1 VLLKMRNGN
10 FLFTS
15 ESVTEGHPDKLCD
28 QVSDAILDELL
39 KQDPQSRVAVETLT
53 TTGLIVVAGEVTTK
67 GHVDVQDLVR
77 SVVRDI
83 GYNKPEYGF
92 DSDQCS
98 VLVSLHGQSPDIS
111 QGVTEGEG
119 LHKEQGAGDQG
130 SVFGYACTETE
141 ELMPLPIH
149 LAHKLTERLAEARKK
164 GEIKWLRPDGKSQV
178 TIEYENGKPKRA
190 DTIVVSTQ
198 HAPNVSYDEIRD
210 TIISKIINPIC
221 NKWTDADTKY
231 YVNPTGKFVIG
242 GPPGDTGLTGRKIIV
257 DSYGGYIPHG
267 GGAFSGKDA
276 SKVDRSAA
284 YMARYI
290 AKNIVAAGLAESCE
304 IQLAYAIGV
313 ADPVSVYINTYG
325 TGKISDP
332 EILKLV
338 RKHFKL
344 KPKEIIDELNLLR
357 PIFRKTSCY
366 GHFGRNDKDFTWE
379 NTDKAEILRE
389 AAGLLALKEVVR

>member
-1 VLLKMRNGN
+1 MRNGN